1 LNEQRTRT
9 FHYHS
14 TNVYA
19 EANAN
24 RTFALGSLMRR
35 YIKNNSCAMWTC
47 MCYSLLFTAVRYQN
61 HHILDYR
68 NHNLSRKS
76 FFQVLI

>member
-1 LNEQRTRT
+1 MNENIRC
-9 FHYHS
+9 YHS
-14 TNVYA
+14 VNVYA

-24 RTFALGSLMRR
+24 RTFDSRSARFPHKAVHQRQFVRDVDVHVSIRCCSLYR
-35 YIKNNSCAMWTC
+35 
-47 MCYSLLFTAVRYQN
+47 N

-68 NHNLSRKS
+68 NHNLNRES